1 MERKGKTSCTKGN
14 TIKDRATCKKACD
27 YLKLSKQSIVGGNV
41 CYKDSRG
48 NCYQDG
54 WNGAGA
60 SIICK
65 NWSFIAHK
73 WTKNG
78 NMIRHH
84 YANSIFV
91 ENL

>member
-1 MERKGKTSCTKGN
+1 MTLASGPGYYLERKGKTSCAKGY
-14 TIKDRATCKKACD
+14 TINDLATCKKACD
-27 YLKLSKQSIVGGNV
+27 YLKLPKQSIVGGNV

-65 NWSFIAHK
+65 N
-73 WTKNG
+73 
-78 NMIRHH
+78 
-84 YANSIFV
+84 
-91 ENL
+91 